1 MKNNMKPLTYRRIK
15 DGPCRILDFE
25 VEMVES
31 MKNESHVEEGQPI
44 SEINVVWH
52 EKITQQMGLD

>member
-1 MKNNMKPLTYRRIK
+1 MKNKTKQLTHIRIK
-15 DGPCRILDFE
+15 DEACTILDFE

-44 SEINVVWH
+44 SKINIV
-52 EKITQQMGLD
+52 